1 MGYAKERGKL
11 EKLSVKVSGLTIYD
25 DKSLAII
32 TDIFEQYSHSI
43 RILKN
48 KNPEIFNE
56 LYQNELQ
63 KVKTLKRTL
72 KLSEE
77 ADRQDN
83 FIKYKDSL
91 LVALNNAVKEIQET
105 A

>member
-11 EKLSVKVSGLTIYD
+11 EKLATKVSGLKSYD
-25 DKSLAII
+25 DKALAII

-48 KNPEIFNE
+48 KNPDAFTT
-56 LYQNELQ
+56 LYETDLEQ
-63 KVKTLKRTL
+63 VKLVKRALKE
-72 KLSEE
+72 SEE
-77 ADRQDN
+77 ADREDN
-83 FIKYKDSL
+83 FTKYKETL
-91 LVALNNAVKEIQET
+91 LAALNNAINLTKQT